1 MFKYIKTFGLLI
13 LTNILVVLTISTLL
27 NLLGVRYYLDESG
40 LNYESLIVFCFVW
53 GMGGAFISLLI
64 SKWMAKMAMG
74 VQVIDPTRAGEYAW
88 LVQMVH
94 DVSRKA
100 GLQVMPEVGIFDTP
114 APNAFATGP
123 TKNNSLVACSTGL
136 LRQMNKEEVR
146 GVVGHEVAHIA
157 NGDMVTM
164 TLIQG
169 VVNAFVMALSRI
181 IAFVISNAGRS
192 SDREGYSSMNYL
204 LVFVLELVLGVFG
217 MIVVAWFSRQREF
230 RADAGSAR
238 YVGKNPMIGG
248 LRSLQ
253 RVYHPTL
260 SAITESAPNSSM
272 QALMIS
278 GKSGGFLSL
287 FASHPPLEERIKR
300 LEAMPVA

>member
-1 MFKYIKTFGLLI
+1 MFKYLKTFGLLI

-27 NLLGVRYYLDESG
+27 NVLGVKHYLDENG
-40 LNYESLIVFCFVW
+40 LNYESLLIFCFIW

-74 VQVIDPTRAGEYAW
+74 VKVIDPTKAGEYAW

-94 DVSRKA
+94 DISRKA

-136 LRQMNKEEVR
+136 LRQMNHEEVR

-181 IAFVISNAGRS
+181 IAFVISNSGRN

-204 LVFVLELVLGVFG
+204 LVFVLELVLGLFG
-217 MIVVAWFSRQREF
+217 MMVVAWFSRQREF
-230 RADAGSAR
+230 RADAGSAH
-238 YVGKNPMIGG
+238 YVGKRPMIGG
-248 LRSLQ
+248 LKSLQ

-260 SAITESAPNSSM
+260 ASIAESAPNSSM

-287 FASHPPLEERIKR
+287 FASHPPLDERIKR
-300 LEAMPVA
+300 LEAMQIA

>member
-13 LTNILVVLTISTLL
+13 LTNLLVLLTISTLL
-27 NLLGVRYYLDESG
+27 NVLGVGSYMTENGLDYG
-40 LNYESLIVFCFVW
+40 NLLAFCFIW
-53 GMGGAFISLLI
+53 GLGGAFISLWI
-64 SKWMAKMAMG
+64 SKWVVKRRMG
-74 VQVIDPTRAGEYAW
+74 VQVIDPTKAGEYAW
-88 LVQMVH
+88 LVQCVH
-94 DVSRKA
+94 DVSRRA
-100 GLQVMPEVGIFDTP
+100 GLQTMPEVGVFDSP

-123 TKNNSLVACSTGL
+123 TRNNSLVAVSSGL
-136 LRQMNKEEVR
+136 LRQMNQEEVR

-157 NGDMVTM
+157 NGDMVTL

-181 IAFVISNAGRS
+181 IAFAISNSGRS
-192 SDREGYSSMNYL
+192 SDRGGYSSMNYL

-217 MIVVAWFSRQREF
+217 LIVVSWFSRQREF
-230 RADAGSAR
+230 RADAGSAK
-238 YVGKNPMIGG
+238 YCGKRPMIGG
-248 LRSLQ
+248 LTKLKQMYQPSLAA
-253 RVYHPTL
+253 VV
-260 SAITESAPNSSM
+260 ESAPNSSI

-300 LEAMPVA
+300 LEAMQIA